1 MKKTIITI
9 ARSYGS
15 GGRTLGIK
23 LAEELGIPC
32 YDRNIIRIAS
42 DESGINEQLFG
53 EADEKVTG
61 LSIFKG
67 TKPYTGELLPPGDP
81 DYTSRDN
88 LFNIEAQTI
97 KNLAEQGPCIFVGRC
112 ADYILKDRGDVV
124 RLFFYAPM
132 EDCIRRAK
140 EVSGEEEKDLVKKI
154 NRINKYRADYY
165 RYYTGHEWNDSEY
178 YDFCLNTSSM
188 SYEKLV
194 EVVKAYLEIYNA

>member
-1 MKKTIITI
+1 MTEISFVLHRMK
-9 ARSYGS
+9 
-15 GGRTLGIK
+15 
-23 LAEELGIPC
+23 AEL
-32 YDRNIIRIAS
+32 
-42 DESGINEQLFG
+42 G

-112 ADYILKDRGDVV
+112 ADYILKDRDDVV

-132 EDCIRRAK
+132 EDCISRAK

>member
-97 KNLAEQGPCIFVGRC
+97 KNLAEQGPCIFV
-112 ADYILKDRGDVV
+112 
-124 RLFFYAPM
+124 
-132 EDCIRRAK
+132 
-140 EVSGEEEKDLVKKI
+140 
-154 NRINKYRADYY
+154 
-165 RYYTGHEWNDSEY
+165 
-178 YDFCLNTSSM
+178 
-188 SYEKLV
+188 
-194 EVVKAYLEIYNA
+194 